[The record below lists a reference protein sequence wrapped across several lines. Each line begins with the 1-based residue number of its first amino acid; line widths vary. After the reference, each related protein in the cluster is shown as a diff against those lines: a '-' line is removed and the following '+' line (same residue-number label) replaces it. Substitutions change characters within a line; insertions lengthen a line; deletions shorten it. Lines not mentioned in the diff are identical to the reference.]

1 MSFLG
6 VMILVMGKEKRLYSF
21 DSRVRYSEL
30 AENGKL
36 SPDGIVNY
44 LQDCTCFESE
54 ELGVGMDTV
63 YGRQKMWVLNFWQI
77 VIDRY
82 PDMGEHIKIATQAC
96 GSEKMFGYRN
106 FLIYGE
112 DGKAAVQAY
121 SIWTLLDR
129 VKMRPCMVSPED
141 IDLYG
146 IADPLPLEKVSRK
159 IPVPKEG
166 GQEQKAFVVQEY
178 HLDTNHH
185 VNNGQYVRMATA
197 YLPETFVI
205 RELRVEYRS
214 QAMLGDTI
222 RPVRYEMPDGYLVAL
237 QDSAGKAYCVVRFMG

>member
-1 MSFLG
+1 M
-6 VMILVMGKEKRLYSF
+6 YSF

-178 HLDTNHH
+178 HLDIESPR
-185 VNNGQYVRMATA
+185 Q
-197 YLPETFVI
+197 
-205 RELRVEYRS
+205 
-214 QAMLGDTI
+214 
-222 RPVRYEMPDGYLVAL
+222 
-237 QDSAGKAYCVVRFMG
+237 